1 MTSSFQVAFV
11 ILTTMKLLKISW
23 LVLGA
28 FVVTATIAPYL
39 SLAQN
44 ATFGAH
50 ESAEAMP
57 TPVAGA
63 TVESL
68 AGTVYMFGRDDC
80 GFCKK
85 QKEFFEAE
93 NIPYVYLN
101 IVTDVSAKDLY
112 NQVVTKHDLS
122 KVTPITVI
130 GERVFLGFNG
140 PLTTG
145 IDMKKAIEV
154 AKGGDVMTVADHIA
168 RAPKQDV
175 SFGGGCSEM
184 GCTEGETSYV
194 FDLPFVGVVD
204 LKTFSLFGLS
214 LLLGT
219 IDGFNPC
226 AMWVLI
232 TFLAIL
238 AQAGSR
244 QKMIFL
250 AGVFIVAE
258 AIMYNLIL
266 NVWYKTWDFVA
277 LDQIVTPLVGLLAVL
292 GGTFFVYRWYKNRN
306 TALVCDISSI
316 DAQTRTI
323 HKFKFIASQ
332 KITIT
337 TIFAI
342 LVIAFSVNVIE
353 FACSIGIPQAYTKIL
368 ELNALTLLERQWYIL
383 VYTAGYIMDDLL
395 VFGLAIWG
403 YSKLEAHG
411 QKYAQWSLLIGG
423 VLMLLLGALLI
434 VNPSLLVL

>member
-1 MTSSFQVAFV
+1 
-11 ILTTMKLLKISW
+11 
-23 LVLGA
+23 
-28 FVVTATIAPYL
+28 
-39 SLAQN
+39 
-44 ATFGAH
+44 
-50 ESAEAMP
+50 
-57 TPVAGA
+57 
-63 TVESL
+63 
-68 AGTVYMFGRDDC
+68 MFGRDDC

-93 NIPYVYLN
+93 NIPFEYLD
-101 IVTDVSAKDLY
+101 IVTDTVAKDLY
-112 NQVVTKHDLS
+112 NQVVAKHDLT

-130 GERVFLGFNG
+130 GERVFLGFNS

-145 IDMKKAIEV
+145 VDMKAAIESAKTSNVVTIEDHV
-154 AKGGDVMTVADHIA
+154 AQ
-168 RAPKQDV
+168 APKQDV
-175 SFGGGCSEM
+175 SFGGGCSDM

-194 FDLPFVGVVD
+194 FDLPFVGIVD

-250 AGVFIVAE
+250 AGVFITAE

-277 LDQIVTPLVGLLAVL
+277 LDQIVTPLVGFLAL
-292 GGTFFVYRWYKNRN
+292 GGGAFFLYRWYKNRN
-306 TALVCDISSI
+306 AALVCDITSI
-316 DAQTRTI
+316 DSQTRTI
-323 HKFKFIASQ
+323 NKFKFIASQ
-332 KITIT
+332 KVTLT
-337 TIFAI
+337 TVFAI

-368 ELNALTLLERQWYIL
+368 ELNMLSFIERQWYIL
-383 VYTAGYIMDDLL
+383 VYTAGYIIDDLL

-403 YSKLEAHG
+403 YSKIQAHG
-411 QKYAQWSLLIGG
+411 QKYAQYSLLIGG
-423 VLMLLLGALLI
+423 VLMLVLGALLVI
-434 VNPSLLVL
+434 NPGLLVL

>member
-1 MTSSFQVAFV
+1 MK
-11 ILTTMKLLKISW
+11 ILKMSW
-23 LVLGA
+23 LVLGLCLL
-28 FVVTATIAPYL
+28 VTTVPL
-39 SLAQN
+39 GTLAQN
-44 ATFGAH
+44 AAFEETVSS
-50 ESAEAMP
+50 EVTP
-57 TPVAGA
+57 TPFTDVADA
-63 TVESL
+63 EV

-101 IVTDVSAKDLY
+101 IVTDAGAKDLY
-112 NQVVTKHDLS
+112 NQVVAKHELT

-145 IDMKKAIEV
+145 IDMKVAIEA
-154 AKGGDVMTVADHIA
+154 AKNSTVVTVADHIA
-168 RAPKQDV
+168 QAPKQEV

-184 GCTEGETSYV
+184 GCTEGEASYV
-194 FDLPFVGVVD
+194 FDLPFIGVVD

-250 AGVFIVAE
+250 AGVFIAAE

-277 LDQIVTPLVGLLAVL
+277 LDQIVTPLVGFLAL
-292 GGTFFVYRWYKNRN
+292 GGGSFFLYRWYKNRN

-316 DAQTRTI
+316 DSQTRTI
-323 HKFKFIASQ
+323 NKFKFIASQ
-332 KITIT
+332 KITVT
-337 TIFAI
+337 TVFAI

-368 ELNALTLLERQWYIL
+368 ELNALSLLERQWYIL
-383 VYTAGYIMDDLL
+383 VYTAGYIIDDLL

-423 VLMLLLGALLI
+423 ILMLLLGALLI
-434 VNPSLLVL
+434 INPSLLVL